1 MININTD
8 KDSATSEQ
16 TPAPDLALVYVGLRL
31 TKTTPFFSRQPGAKV
46 EPKRLFSQQMYQ
58 T

>member
-1 MININTD
+1 MINISTD

-16 TPAPDLALVYVGLRL
+16 TPAPEMALVYVGLRF
-31 TKTTPFFSRQPGAKV
+31 TKTTPFFGRQPGAKV
-46 EPKRLFSQQMYQ
+46 EPKRLFGQQMYQ